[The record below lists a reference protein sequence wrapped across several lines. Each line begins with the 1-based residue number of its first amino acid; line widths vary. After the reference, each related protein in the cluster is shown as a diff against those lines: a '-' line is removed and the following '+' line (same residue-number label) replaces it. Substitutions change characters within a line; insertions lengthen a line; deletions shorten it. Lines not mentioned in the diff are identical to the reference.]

1 MKTGAITRKKWA
13 YLMDG
18 LSEKLKELK
27 KKKDIFAQGM
37 SIGLEPNGSQA

>member
-27 KKKDIFAQGM
+27 KNKGYFC
-37 SIGLEPNGSQA
+37 IGNEHWA